1 LADDTSVIFDNY
13 FEVCASALSCLV
25 SLPNKEGVY
34 YATKDTTTLLVDGS
48 KIVYFYGDK
57 TVLAQIA
64 SNQSSVFYDKFNET
78 HSFSLLAL
86 GGYTSKFSPVL
97 LAIRSKSLVLNLFF

>member
-1 LADDTSVIFDNY
+1 
-13 FEVCASALSCLV
+13 
-25 SLPNKEGVY
+25 
-34 YATKDTTTLLVDGS
+34 
-48 KIVYFYGDK
+48 VYFYGDK

-86 GGYTSKFSPVL
+86 GGLAGVVL
-97 LAIRSKSLVLNLFF
+97 VASGSSGGNSNPIANLIVGTIGANFKIIIKNNARVVSQ